1 MPARKFKHT
10 QVDPFRGDSVV
21 AKVDS
26 KDEEDTHEEF
36 SKTYDV
42 WVGSTGGTEVN
53 EPAHFAWYM
62 QKEVQKGLRP

>member
-1 MPARKFKHT
+1 LFERKVPARKFKHT

-42 WVGSTGGTEVN
+42 
-53 EPAHFAWYM
+53 
-62 QKEVQKGLRP
+62 